1 MYFTIFRTTCKDT
14 INIADAKFL
23 RNICIFLVF
32 LNANK
37 FKILKAVIE
46 HNSPFMINL
55 NKLYE
60 LSRHFKTVFIVVG
73 AAIMILSTLFTNRL
87 ASALSKEEQKK
98 IEIWAEATRQLM
110 SDEGSNIEFT
120 LSIIEDNTTIPVI
133 IVDENDQ
140 LLDSRNL
147 KIPKNADD
155 EFYKKEIAR
164 LKSRHKAIEID
175 LGGTSQYIYYD
186 DSLLLKQLYY
196 FPYIQFGVI
205 IVFLLIAYFA
215 FSGTKKAEQNRV
227 WVGLSKETAH
237 QLGTPISS
245 LLAWVDLLKARH
257 EEDKMI
263 GEMAKD
269 VNRLRIIAERFSKI
283 GSAPDLQLVSLNETL
298 LNAVQYMT
306 NRTSQKVAIKCHFAE
321 ENPLFAKLNVPLFEW
336 VIENLCKNAIDAMD
350 GVGKI
355 DIEVIQRDKDIIID
369 VTDNGKGI
377 EKNKFK
383 TIFSPGFTTKKR
395 GWGLGLS
402 LVKRII
408 EEYHQGKIFV
418 KSSEINVG
426 TTFRI
431 VLKM

>member
-1 MYFTIFRTTCKDT
+1 
-14 INIADAKFL
+14 
-23 RNICIFLVF
+23 
-32 LNANK
+32 
-37 FKILKAVIE
+37 
-46 HNSPFMINL
+46 MINL

-73 AAIMILSTLFTNRL
+73 AAIMIASTLFTNRL
-87 ASALSKEEQKK
+87 ATALSKEEQKK

-110 SDEGSNIEFT
+110 SAEDSNIEFT

-133 IVDENDQ
+133 IVDENEQ

-147 KIPKNADD
+147 KIPNNAD
-155 EFYKKEIAR
+155 EAFYKKEIAR
-164 LKSRHKAIEID
+164 LKSKHKAIEID
-175 LGGTSQYIYYD
+175 LGETSQYIYYD

-205 IVFLLIAYFA
+205 IVFLLIAFFA

-283 GSAPDLQLVSLNETL
+283 GSAPDLQLVSLNDTMQ
-298 LNAVQYMT
+298 NAVQYMT
-306 NRTSQKVAIKCHFAE
+306 NRTSQKVAINCHFE
-321 ENPLFAKLNVPLFEW
+321 DENPLFVKLNVPLFEW

-350 GVGKI
+350 GIGKI
-355 DIEVIQRDKDIIID
+355 DIEVSQKEKDIVID

-431 VLKM
+431 ILKM

>member
-1 MYFTIFRTTCKDT
+1 
-14 INIADAKFL
+14 
-23 RNICIFLVF
+23 
-32 LNANK
+32 
-37 FKILKAVIE
+37 
-46 HNSPFMINL
+46 MINL

-73 AAIMILSTLFTNRL
+73 AAIMIASTLFTNRL
-87 ASALSKEEQKK
+87 ATALSKEEQKK

-110 SDEGSNIEFT
+110 SAEDSNIEFT

-133 IVDENDQ
+133 IVDENEQ

-147 KIPKNADD
+147 KIPNNAD
-155 EFYKKEIAR
+155 EAFYKKEIAR
-164 LKSRHKAIEID
+164 LKSKHKAIEID
-175 LGGTSQYIYYD
+175 LGETSQYIYYD

-205 IVFLLIAYFA
+205 IVFLLIAFFA

-245 LLAWVDLLKARH
+245 LLAWVDLLKTRH

-283 GSAPDLQLVSLNETL
+283 GSAPDLQLVSLNDTMQ
-298 LNAVQYMT
+298 NAVQYMT
-306 NRTSQKVAIKCHFAE
+306 NRTSQKVAINCHFE
-321 ENPLFAKLNVPLFEW
+321 DENPLFVKLNVPLFEW

-350 GVGKI
+350 GIGKI
-355 DIEVIQRDKDIIID
+355 DIEVSQKEKDIVID

-431 VLKM
+431 ILKM

>member
-1 MYFTIFRTTCKDT
+1 
-14 INIADAKFL
+14 
-23 RNICIFLVF
+23 
-32 LNANK
+32 
-37 FKILKAVIE
+37 
-46 HNSPFMINL
+46 MINL

-73 AAIMILSTLFTNRL
+73 AAIMIASTLFTNRL
-87 ASALSKEEQKK
+87 ATALSKEEQKK

-110 SDEGSNIEFT
+110 SAEDSNIEFT

-147 KIPKNADD
+147 KIPNNAD
-155 EFYKKEIAR
+155 EAFYKKEIAR
-164 LKSRHKAIEID
+164 LKSKHKAIEID
-175 LGGTSQYIYYD
+175 LGETSQYIYYD

-205 IVFLLIAYFA
+205 IVFLLIAFFA

-283 GSAPDLQLVSLNETL
+283 GSAPDLQLVSLNDTMQ
-298 LNAVQYMT
+298 NAVQYMT
-306 NRTSQKVAIKCHFAE
+306 NRTSQKVAINCHFE
-321 ENPLFAKLNVPLFEW
+321 DENPLFVKLNVPLFEW

-350 GVGKI
+350 GIGKI
-355 DIEVIQRDKDIIID
+355 DIEVSQKEKDIVID

-408 EEYHQGKIFV
+408 EEYNQGKIFV

-431 VLKM
+431 ILKM

>member
-1 MYFTIFRTTCKDT
+1 
-14 INIADAKFL
+14 
-23 RNICIFLVF
+23 
-32 LNANK
+32 
-37 FKILKAVIE
+37 
-46 HNSPFMINL
+46 MINL

-73 AAIMILSTLFTNRL
+73 AAIMIASTLFTNRL
-87 ASALSKEEQKK
+87 ATALSKEEQKK

-110 SDEGSNIEFT
+110 SAEDSNIEFT

-133 IVDENDQ
+133 IVDENEQ

-147 KIPKNADD
+147 KIPNNAD
-155 EFYKKEIAR
+155 EAFYKKEIAR
-164 LKSRHKAIEID
+164 LKSKHKAIEID
-175 LGGTSQYIYYD
+175 LGDTSQYIYYD

-205 IVFLLIAYFA
+205 IVFLLIAFFA

-283 GSAPDLQLVSLNETL
+283 GSAPDLQLVSLNDTMQ
-298 LNAVQYMT
+298 NAVQYMT
-306 NRTSQKVAIKCHFAE
+306 NRTSQKVAINCHFE
-321 ENPLFAKLNVPLFEW
+321 DENPLFVKLNVPLFEW

-350 GVGKI
+350 GIGKI
-355 DIEVIQRDKDIIID
+355 DIEVSQKEKDIVID

-431 VLKM
+431 ILKM

>member
-1 MYFTIFRTTCKDT
+1 
-14 INIADAKFL
+14 
-23 RNICIFLVF
+23 
-32 LNANK
+32 
-37 FKILKAVIE
+37 
-46 HNSPFMINL
+46 MINL

-73 AAIMILSTLFTNRL
+73 AAIMIASTLFTNRL
-87 ASALSKEEQKK
+87 ATALSKEEQKK

-110 SDEGSNIEFT
+110 SAEDSNIEFT

-133 IVDENDQ
+133 IVDENEQ

-147 KIPKNADD
+147 KIPYNAD
-155 EFYKKEIAR
+155 EAFYKKEIAR
-164 LKSRHKAIEID
+164 LKSKHKAIEID
-175 LGGTSQYIYYD
+175 LGETSQYIYYD
-186 DSLLLKQLYY
+186 DSLLLKQLHY
-196 FPYIQFGVI
+196 FPYIQFGAI
-205 IVFLLIAYFA
+205 IVFLLIAFFA

-283 GSAPDLQLVSLNETL
+283 GSAPDLQLVSLNDTMQ
-298 LNAVQYMT
+298 NAVQYMT
-306 NRTSQKVAIKCHFAE
+306 NRTSQKVAINCHFE
-321 ENPLFAKLNVPLFEW
+321 DENPLFVKLNVPLFEW

-350 GVGKI
+350 GIGKI
-355 DIEVIQRDKDIIID
+355 DIEVSQKEKDIVID

-431 VLKM
+431 ILKM

>member
-1 MYFTIFRTTCKDT
+1 
-14 INIADAKFL
+14 
-23 RNICIFLVF
+23 
-32 LNANK
+32 
-37 FKILKAVIE
+37 
-46 HNSPFMINL
+46 MINL

-73 AAIMILSTLFTNRL
+73 AAIMIASTLFTNRL
-87 ASALSKEEQKK
+87 ATALSKEEQKK

-110 SDEGSNIEFT
+110 SAEDSNIEFT

-133 IVDENDQ
+133 IVDENEQ

-147 KIPKNADD
+147 KIPYNAD
-155 EFYKKEIAR
+155 EAFYKKEIAR
-164 LKSRHKAIEID
+164 LKSKHKAIEID
-175 LGGTSQYIYYD
+175 LGETSQYIYYD

-205 IVFLLIAYFA
+205 IVFLLIAFFA

-283 GSAPDLQLVSLNETL
+283 GSAPDLQLVSLNDTMQ
-298 LNAVQYMT
+298 NAVQYMT
-306 NRTSQKVAIKCHFAE
+306 NRTSQKVAINCHFE
-321 ENPLFAKLNVPLFEW
+321 DENPLFVKLNVPLFEW

-350 GVGKI
+350 GIGKI
-355 DIEVIQRDKDIIID
+355 DIEVSQKENDIVID

-431 VLKM
+431 ILKM

>member
-1 MYFTIFRTTCKDT
+1 
-14 INIADAKFL
+14 
-23 RNICIFLVF
+23 
-32 LNANK
+32 
-37 FKILKAVIE
+37 
-46 HNSPFMINL
+46 MINL

-133 IVDENDQ
+133 IVDEQDR

-147 KIPKNADD
+147 KIPKNAG
-155 EFYKKEIAR
+155 EAFYKKEIAR

-175 LGGTSQYIYYD
+175 LGSTSQYIYYD

-196 FPYIQFGVI
+196 FPYIQFGII

-306 NRTSQKVAIKCHFAE
+306 NRTSQKVAITCHIDE
-321 ENPLFAKLNVPLFEW
+321 EHPLFVKLNVPLFEW

-355 DIEVIQRDKDIIID
+355 DIEVAKSENNIIVD

-402 LVKRII
+402 LVKRIV

-418 KSSEINVG
+418 KSSEINAG

-431 VLKM
+431 ILKS